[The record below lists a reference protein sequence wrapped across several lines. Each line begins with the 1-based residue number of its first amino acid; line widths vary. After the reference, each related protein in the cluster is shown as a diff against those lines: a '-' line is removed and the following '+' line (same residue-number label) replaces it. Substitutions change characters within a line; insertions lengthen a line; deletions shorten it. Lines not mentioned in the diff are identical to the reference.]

1 MYMPV
6 RETYRGSAHKAN
18 CEFQRVIESH
28 QELDVVFV
36 SKKTMNISYSYCMGW
51 DIRFN
56 RECDLPPIV
65 DDTRGKM
72 CGVIGLKLHHYLMG
86 AILPGVRLYF
96 FKTEQCEISTYVI
109 YKARKTTHG
118 LCANSF
124 RISEV
129 NDAHDFWYHRH
140 TIILME
146 IVSWKTGY
154 PEMVCGDS
162 GLCPGHCH
170 LDLVGG
176 VSGRELYTGRQLP
189 SLKCCRVAVAI

>member
-1 MYMPV
+1 MPV

-72 CGVIGLKLHHYLMG
+72 FGVIGLEFGHYFTG
-86 AILPGVRLYF
+86 SILPSVGLDSF
-96 FKTEQCEISTYVI
+96 ETEQWTVSTCAIYKQRKNTHELRSNPFRICEI
-109 YKARKTTHG
+109 KMFTT
-118 LCANSF
+118 F
-124 RISEV
+124 
-129 NDAHDFWYHRH
+129 D
-140 TIILME
+140 IIN
-146 IVSWKTGY
+146 I
-154 PEMVCGDS
+154 
-162 GLCPGHCH
+162 
-170 LDLVGG
+170 
-176 VSGRELYTGRQLP
+176 P
-189 SLKCCRVAVAI
+189 SY

>member
-1 MYMPV
+1 MPV

-72 CGVIGLKLHHYLMG
+72 FGVIGLKLGHYFTG
-86 AILPGVRLYF
+86 SILPSVGVDSF
-96 FKTEQCEISTYVI
+96 ETEQ
-109 YKARKTTHG
+109 
-118 LCANSF
+118 
-124 RISEV
+124 
-129 NDAHDFWYHRH
+129 
-140 TIILME
+140 
-146 IVSWKTGY
+146 
-154 PEMVCGDS
+154 
-162 GLCPGHCH
+162 
-170 LDLVGG
+170 
-176 VSGRELYTGRQLP
+176 
-189 SLKCCRVAVAI
+189 